1 MGSGVIQGTGET
13 GPSPSPTAAWDSGA
27 VVRGLNSVQDTAIG
41 AWGTAKAL
49 LPAVGTTFSNGQAAD
64 SLQGWGVGMVNGTA
78 DLAIAGLNTLRRTEA
93 SVLNTFGGNFQWND
107 IQLPDTDWSSP
118 VYGHVQDMQ
127 NGQLAGQITV
137 RFEAAAAAGWGGGQ
151 LVMSLPGA
159 AGSLYEAGASTFGPW
174 FGIGRLSGACSEHG
188 GGI

>member
-1 MGSGVIQGTGET
+1 MGSSEGFEFRTRHRDWGLGDGEGVATGRW
-13 GPSPSPTAAWDSGA
+13 GP
-27 VVRGLNSVQDTAIG
+27 
-41 AWGTAKAL
+41 
-49 LPAVGTTFSNGQAAD
+49 TFSNGQAAD

-118 VYGHVQDMQ
+118 VYGYVQDMQ

-137 RFEAAAAAGWGGGQ
+137 ALKRLRLRGGG
-151 LVMSLPGA
+151 
-159 AGSLYEAGASTFGPW
+159 AGNS
-174 FGIGRLSGACSEHG
+174 
-188 GGI
+188 